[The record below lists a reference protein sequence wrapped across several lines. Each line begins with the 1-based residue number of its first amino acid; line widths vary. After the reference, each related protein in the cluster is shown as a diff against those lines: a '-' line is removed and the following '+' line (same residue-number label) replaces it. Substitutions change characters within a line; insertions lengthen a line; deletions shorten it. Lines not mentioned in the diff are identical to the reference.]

1 MTPLKQVLLDR
12 IAAEGPL
19 PFEEFQRASLYH
31 PRGFFGGEVLR
42 SQKAGDF
49 LTSPEVSP
57 LFGEML
63 ARFVDAELRRANP
76 PSRSQGEREG
86 RAIELP
92 GLDAPVANEKVTIVE
107 VAAGSGSLLHALL
120 RTVES
125 DVEAWAVEI
134 APPAQEM
141 LEKVVP
147 GRVTDDLSK
156 VPDPRVVIANE
167 LFDNIP
173 VAIATRQDGGWR
185 ERWVGR
191 DGDALVLVDTE
202 PRPEVAEWCD
212 RFGLP
217 CPEGGVVEVQL
228 EAGEWLRA
236 ALDHVGAGTV
246 VCIDY
251 GDETEN
257 LAPRRQDGTLRTYR
271 SHHLGP
277 HPLEE
282 PGETDITVDVN
293 FTAMR
298 AVAEEAGATVEV
310 HRQDGF
316 LADMGLRRVLSDTR
330 RESLEA
336 ARAGDVMRQMQLKS
350 RANEAETLMHPRGL
364 GDFRVLIAR
373 VG

>member
-1 MTPLKQVLLDR
+1 VTEVKQVLLDR

-19 PFEEFQRASLYH
+19 PFEEFQRVSLYH
-31 PRGFFGGEVLR
+31 PKGFFGGEVLR

-57 LFGEML
+57 LFGVML
-63 ARFVDAELRRANP
+63 ARFVDRELGATA
-76 PSRSQGEREG
+76 PSHETD
-86 RAIELP
+86 AVELP
-92 GLDAPVANEKVTIVE
+92 TLRESEGGDRVTIAE
-107 VAAGSGSLLHALL
+107 VAAGSGSLLHPLL

-125 DVEAWAVEI
+125 DVDAWAVEV
-134 APPAQEM
+134 APPAQAM

-147 GRVTDDLSK
+147 GRVTDDLTK
-156 VPDPRVVIANE
+156 VPNPRIVIANE
-167 LFDNIP
+167 LLDNIP
-173 VAIATRQDGGWR
+173 VAIATRQDGEWR

-191 DGDALVLVDTE
+191 DGDALVLIDAE
-202 PRPEVAEWCD
+202 PRPQVERWCE
-212 RFGLP
+212 RFGFP
-217 CPEGGVVEVQL
+217 CPDGGVVEVQL

-236 ALDHVGAGTV
+236 AIDHVGEGTLV
-246 VCIDY
+246 FIDY

-277 HPLEE
+277 HPLDE

-298 AVAEEAGATVEV
+298 AIAEEAGATVEV

-316 LADMGLRRVLSDTR
+316 LAELGLRQVLSDTR
-330 RESLEA
+330 REALEA
-336 ARAGDVMRQMQLKS
+336 ARSGDVMRQMQLKS

-373 VG
+373 V